1 MKKRTKKMAG
11 GGLGGMTAGL
21 PYAPAVAGK
30 SGKQMPTK
38 ASPRA
43 ARAVGS
49 GQQRR
54 NPPVPSLT
62 GSTEPAP
69 SPLPMPAPTDPM
81 PQTIAPP
88 APRMMKKGGSTGK
101 GRGHGCEM
109 KGNKGGYR

>member
-54 NPPVPSLT
+54 NPPGGT
-62 GSTEPAP
+62 ATI
-69 SPLPMPAPTDPM
+69 SPIMAPTDPM